1 MKKVSWLNSLRFRGT
16 YGSTGKVTFS
26 RFDVISSYNIDTRSW
41 YYTGPAV
48 TLATMGNPDLT
59 WELNKTLDL
68 GFSCEMFKNRL
79 FLEATYYH
87 KATDRTIDQ
96 IKIRP
101 SSGFETYSGNAGGV
115 LNEGFEL
122 KTRVDI
128 YRNRDLS
135 VVFNAN
141 LGSNKNRITKLN
153 SSIEEYN
160 KRIRENSKIENGG
173 RGGSL
178 PPILYYVGA
187 STSAI
192 YAVPSLGIDPA
203 TGVELYL
210 KKDGT
215 ITKEWNQND
224 MVVCGDLNPDVQGTF
239 GLNVAYKGVYL
250 NTTFKYAYG
259 GQAYNHT
266 LVSKVENAKIK
277 DENVDRRIITER
289 WRKVGDVSAF
299 YGIRQNAVTNA
310 TSRFVQND
318 NYVFF
323 NSLTLGYDFPK
334 FITSKLKLN
343 ALSFVF
349 NASDL
354 GRWSSIRVERGL
366 SYPYAHNYSFSIRA
380 SY

>member
-1 MKKVSWLNSLRFRGT
+1 
-16 YGSTGKVTFS
+16 
-26 RFDVISSYNIDTRSW
+26 
-41 YYTGPAV
+41 
-48 TLATMGNPDLT
+48 
-59 WELNKTLDL
+59 
-68 GFSCEMFKNRL
+68 
-79 FLEATYYH
+79 
-87 KATDRTIDQ
+87 
-96 IKIRP
+96 
-101 SSGFETYSGNAGGV
+101 
-115 LNEGFEL
+115 
-122 KTRVDI
+122 
-128 YRNRDLS
+128 
-135 VVFNAN
+135 
-141 LGSNKNRITKLN
+141 
-153 SSIEEYN
+153 
-160 KRIRENSKIENGG
+160 
-173 RGGSL
+173 
-178 PPILYYVGA
+178 
-187 STSAI
+187 
-192 YAVPSLGIDPA
+192 
-203 TGVELYL
+203 
-210 KKDGT
+210 
-215 ITKEWNQND
+215 

-266 LVSKVENAKIK
+266 LVSKVENAKIT